1 MARLIPDDFDLSAV
15 EPSERRVLEAL
26 LESLGPD
33 WLLLPQVPFVDRGQD
48 GEADLIALNAERGA
62 VVFEVKGG
70 TITVSDGAWYQDGHR
85 LAKSPV
91 EQAVRAKH
99 ALVRKVREVAGDEHG
114 TGLWFTHAV
123 AFPDAAATPTQWL
136 GPDLEPPMV
145 FTTRELSWPEPAL
158 EALVD
163 RRPEPLP
170 EPAMRATLDA
180 LRPNLDFRTGPWPPP
195 ELTSRRLDEH
205 TEDVLSTAEGLDT
218 NPRVQVEG
226 PAGAG
231 KSRLAMRWARRASA
245 RGERVLLMC
254 FNLPM
259 AALFETTFENDPN
272 ITAGNF
278 HQVALRLLE
287 QTGFE
292 VPEQPSKE
300 FWDDEVA
307 TALFDRRAQPGDGFD
322 TIILDE
328 AQDFRPHWLPAIEGL
343 LDPDGAGRLYRL
355 GDPAQNVYRVD
366 PEAAEGWVR
375 FPLITNCRNSKSIAA
390 VAQRLGGGPP
400 FPTSPD
406 GPPVAY
412 RHAGALKELR
422 KRVSHEILTL
432 RRDHGIAPSDL
443 AVITTRATLRDD
455 LLDPPL
461 NATAL
466 VRWEQRD
473 ESSVVCETAH
483 RLKGTEWEAVIVA
496 YLEPT
501 TTHWLPD
508 ILYVAVSRPRTWL
521 TVVGPP
527 DTAELLGL
535 PTPGNDARADTA

>member
-26 LESLGPD
+26 LESLGPG

-48 GEADLIALNAERGA
+48 GEADLVALHAEHGA

-70 TITVSDGAWYQDGHR
+70 TITVRDGAWCQDGRR
-85 LAKSPV
+85 LAKSPA

-114 TGLWFTHAV
+114 SGLWFTHAV

-136 GPDLEPPMV
+136 GPDLEPAMV
-145 FTTRELSWPEPAL
+145 FTTHELTWPEPAL
-158 EALVD
+158 EALVT
-163 RRPEPLP
+163 RRSDPVPEPT
-170 EPAMRATLDA
+170 MRSTLSA
-180 LRPNLDFRTGPWPPP
+180 LRPTLDFRTGPWPPP
-195 ELTSRRLDEH
+195 EVTSRRLDEH

-259 AALFETTFENDPN
+259 AALFETTFEDDPN
-272 ITAGNF
+272 VTAGNF
-278 HQVALRLLE
+278 HQVALRLLD

-292 VPEQPSKE
+292 VPAEPSKE

-307 TALFDRRAQPGDGFD
+307 TALFDRRPLLGDGFD

-343 LDPDGAGRLYRL
+343 LDPDGADRLYRL

-366 PEAAEGWVR
+366 PDPTEGWVR
-375 FPLITNCRNSKSIAA
+375 FPLTTNCRNSKSIAA

-412 RHAGALKELR
+412 RKAGALKELR

-461 NATAL
+461 NAGTL

-496 YLEPT
+496 NLEPT

-521 TVVGPP
+521 TVVAPP

-535 PTPGNDARADTA
+535 PVE

>member
-1 MARLIPDDFDLSAV
+1 MARLIPDDFDLSGV

-26 LESLGPD
+26 LESLGPG
-33 WLLLPQVPFVDRGQD
+33 WLLLPQVSFVERGQD
-48 GEADLIALNAERGA
+48 GEADLVALNAEHGA

-70 TITVSDGAWYQDGHR
+70 TITVRDGAWYQDGRR
-85 LAKSPV
+85 LAKSPA

-99 ALVRKVREVAGDEHG
+99 ALVRKVREVTGDEHG
-114 TGLWFTHAV
+114 GGLWFTPAV
-123 AFPDAAATPTQWL
+123 AFPYAAATPTQWL
-136 GPDLEPPMV
+136 GPALDPAMV
-145 FTTRELSWPEPAL
+145 FTTHELTWPEPAL
-158 EALVD
+158 EALVTQRSD
-163 RRPEPLP
+163 PVPELT
-170 EPAMRATLDA
+170 MRSTLSA
-180 LRPNLDFRTGPWPPP
+180 LRPTLDFRAGPWPPA
-195 ELTSRRLDEH
+195 EVTSRRLDDH
-205 TEDVLSTAEGLDT
+205 TEDVLTTAEGLDT
-218 NPRVQVEG
+218 NQRVHVEG

-231 KSRLAMRWARRASA
+231 KSRLALRWARRASA
-245 RGERVLLMC
+245 RGERVLLIC
-254 FNLPM
+254 FTLPM
-259 AALFETTFENDPN
+259 AALFETTFEDDPN
-272 ITAGNF
+272 VTAGNF
-278 HQVALRLLE
+278 HQVALRLLD
-287 QTGFE
+287 QTGFQT
-292 VPEQPSKE
+292 PDQPSKE

-307 TALFDRRAQPGDGFD
+307 TALFDRRPLLGDGFD

-343 LDPDGAGRLYRL
+343 LDTDGAGRLYRL

-366 PEAAEGWVR
+366 PDAADGWVQ
-375 FPLITNCRNSKSIAA
+375 FPLTTNCRNSKSIAA
-390 VAQRLGGGPP
+390 IAQRLGGGPP

-412 RHAGALKELR
+412 RKAGALKELR

-443 AVITTRATLRDD
+443 AVITTRATIRDD

-461 NATAL
+461 NAGTL
-466 VRWEQRD
+466 VRWEQRV

-496 YLEPT
+496 SLEPT
-501 TTHWLPD
+501 TTDWLGD

-527 DTAELLGL
+527 DTADLLGL
-535 PTPGNDARADTA
+535 PVGP

>member
-26 LESLGPD
+26 LASLGPG

-70 TITVSDGAWYQDGHR
+70 TIAVRDGAWYQDGRR

-99 ALVRKVREVAGDEHG
+99 ALVRKVREVAGDEHAG
-114 TGLWFTHAV
+114 GLWFTHAV
-123 AFPDAAATPTQWL
+123 AFPDAASTPAQWL
-136 GPDLEPPMV
+136 GPDLEPAMV
-145 FTTRELSWPEPAL
+145 FTTHELTWPEPAL

-163 RRPEPLP
+163 RRPEALA
-170 EPAMRATLDA
+170 ESAMRATLGA
-180 LRPNLDFRTGPWPPP
+180 LRPTLDFRTGPWPPP

-205 TEDVLSTAEGLDT
+205 TEDVLATAEGLDT
-218 NPRVQVEG
+218 NPKVQVEG

-259 AALFETTFENDPN
+259 AALFETAFEEDPN

-292 VPEQPSKE
+292 VPEHPSKE

-307 TALFDRRAQPGDGFD
+307 TALFDRRARPGDGFD

-343 LDPDGAGRLYRL
+343 LDPDGPGRLYRL

-366 PEAAEGWVR
+366 PEAVEGWVK

-455 LLDPPL
+455 LLEPPL
-461 NATAL
+461 NAAAL

-496 YLEPT
+496 NLEPT
-501 TTHWLPD
+501 ATDWLPD

-521 TVVGPP
+521 TVVAPP
-527 DTAELLGL
+527 DTADLLGL
-535 PTPGNDARADTA
+535 PTSGNEARVDAP